1 MKEWKEFAVD
11 ALVAFTAMSSFL
23 CRFMC
28 GKEHKYVSFSAI
40 ILLYWYTE
48 WILHKIWKYIKVKYL
63 PSSKDII
70 ILVDLEMQ

>member
-11 ALVAFTAMSSFL
+11 ALVAFAAMSSFL

-40 ILLYWYTE
+40 ILLYGYTE
-48 WILHKIWKYIKVKYL
+48 
-63 PSSKDII
+63 
-70 ILVDLEMQ
+70 